1 MKKTL
6 LTLLL
11 SHSLLLAIG
20 IKNDGST
27 LNFMGFSQL
36 TMRDGAGIK
45 DKPLF
50 KADRLRLATK
60 YSIGQLRYKLFVDF
74 AQGVDRKIGDTKTGI
89 PDIVKD
95 AFIGYRIDKAF
106 FAKVGVMKMPN
117 AMCFTMPGWN
127 LDIAERNPM
136 DKGLSLERNLG
147 IMISGRDIGWGD
159 YGKITGFEMG
169 HERPWK
175 GFGYDLMIGTNAG
188 RSKAINHHTIDE
200 VKEAKSYALR
210 AMFDWTESFHAE
222 ASYALQ
228 ENAGGLG
235 SADYHSSTFGL
246 DSHWGASNIKAE
258 YLKGENLLGFKGDDQ
273 KTFTITG
280 SYAFN
285 QKYEA
290 VIKHIESKANVGE
303 KRSQLNNDYLGF
315 NIFIFTKNDKMDRIS
330 KRSRNANKIV
340 INYVKAHG
348 DKSGFHQGLN
358 GYVDDVGI
366 IQFQSKF

>member
-1 MKKTL
+1 MKKAL
-6 LTLLL
+6 LTLVM
-11 SHSLLLAIG
+11 SSSLLLAIG
-20 IKNDGST
+20 IKNDDST

-36 TMRDGAGIK
+36 TMRDGAGVK

-60 YSIGQLRYKLFVDF
+60 YSIGQIRYKLFVDF
-74 AQGVDRKIGDTKTGI
+74 TQGVNRKIGDTQSGI

-95 AFIGYRIDKAF
+95 AFVGYRMDKAF

-117 AMCFTMPGWN
+117 ALCFTIPGWN

-136 DKGLSLERNLG
+136 DKGLALERNLG
-147 IMISGRDIGWGD
+147 VMISGRDIGWGD

-188 RSKAINHHTIDE
+188 RSKAVNHNTIDD
-200 VKEAKSYALR
+200 VKEAKAYALR
-210 AMFDWTESFHAE
+210 AMFDWTERVHVE
-222 ASYALQ
+222 ASYGVQ

-235 SADYHSSTFGL
+235 SADYRSSTVGI
-246 DSHWGASNIKAE
+246 DSHLGQSNIKAE
-258 YLKGENLLGFKGDDQ
+258 YLKGENILGFQGDDQ
-273 KTFTITG
+273 QTLTLTG

-285 QKYEA
+285 AKYEA
-290 VIKHIESKANVGE
+290 VIKHIDSKANVGDNG
-303 KRSQLNNDYLGF
+303 SHLSNNYLGF
-315 NIFIFTKNDKMDRIS
+315 NIFMFTKNDKMDRMS

-340 INYVKAHG
+340 INYVIAHG
-348 DKSGFHQGLN
+348 NKSGFHQGLN

-366 IQFQSKF
+366 VQFQSKF